1 MVLEITILMLSIL
14 ITALAVWLFASRFYG
29 NQMVALREENLQLK
43 SQVGLNENIVNEVK
57 VAFSQIAQES
67 LKSQQEALLSEHA
80 NDLKS
85 KMDLFKAEEL
95 TPVNRLLKEF
105 KESIDN
111 YQNSHKNESLEIKN
125 AIATAEKYA
134 RALTMNQNSKGEFGE
149 EWLEQIF
156 KFANLEENVHYTK
169 QFTSEGVKP
178 DFVVNLPNGK
188 NIIIDSKVI
197 LKNYIEYQQSEDNE
211 ILKKAFITD
220 LTNCITSLAKKNY
233 EEIDSLHQPGFIL
246 MYVPVETCIN
256 MIYTDYDFRKVLE
269 LANSRNIIIVG
280 TASML
285 VTLRLVN
292 QLWASQVQYDNVK
305 NIITVGENLY
315 NNIASHAQNLMN
327 IQDTINKAAKAVTT
341 EVNRFT
347 ARKNGSIFKE
357 AEKLKQFGISSKE
370 IKTGKKIVENDIP
383 QFFLEDNAV
392 ESVEDIETQEVQ
404 ELSI

>member
-1 MVLEITILMLSIL
+1 MGLEIIILLMSII
-14 ITALAVWLFASRFYG
+14 ITGLAVWLFASKYYRK
-29 NQMVALREENLQLK
+29 ALAELTEENLKLK

-57 VAFSQIAQES
+57 VAFSKIAQDS
-67 LKSQQEALLSEHA
+67 LKNQQEALLTEHA
-80 NDLKS
+80 NDLKNRIE
-85 KMDLFKAEEL
+85 LFKAEEI

-105 KESIDN
+105 KETIDN
-111 YQNSHKNESLEIKN
+111 YQKSHQNESLEIKN

-156 KFANLEENVHYTK
+156 KFANLEENVHYSK

-178 DFVVNLPNGK
+178 DFVVNLPNSK

-220 LTNCITSLAKKNY
+220 ITNCITSLAKKNY
-233 EEIDSLHQPGFIL
+233 EEIDSLYQPGFIL
-246 MYVPVETCIN
+246 MYVPVETCVN
-256 MIYTDYDFRKVLE
+256 MIYTDYDCRKILE
-269 LANSRNIIIVG
+269 LANSRNIIIIG
-280 TASML
+280 TASLL

-292 QLWASQVQYDNVK
+292 QLWASQVQYDNVQ

-315 NNIASHAQNLMN
+315 NNIASHAQNLIN
-327 IQDTINKAAKAVTT
+327 IQQTIDKAAASVKT
-341 EVNRFT
+341 ELNRFT

-357 AEKLKQFGISSKE
+357 AEKLRQFGISSKE
-370 IKTGKKIVENDIP
+370 VKSGKKIVENTIP
-383 QFFLEDNAV
+383 QEVLTDSNEENL
-392 ESVEDIETQEVQ
+392 IEEVQ
-404 ELSI
+404 V

>member
-1 MVLEITILMLSIL
+1 MVLEVIILLLSIL
-14 ITALAVWLFASRFYG
+14 ITGLAVWLIATKFYD
-29 NQMVALREENLQLK
+29 NKIMLLKEANLQLK
-43 SQVGLNENIVNEVK
+43 AQVGINENILNEVK

-67 LKSQQEALLSEHA
+67 LKTQQEALLSEHA
-80 NDLKS
+80 NDLKT
-85 KMDLFKAEEL
+85 KMELFKAEEL

-105 KESIDN
+105 KDSIDN
-111 YQNSHKNESLEIKN
+111 YQKAHQTESLEIKN

-156 KFANLEENVHYTK
+156 KFANLQENVHYSK
-169 QFTSEGVKP
+169 QYVSSGVKP
-178 DFVVNLPNGK
+178 DFVVNLPNNK

-197 LKNYIEYQQSEDNE
+197 LKNYIEYQQSENDE
-211 ILKKAFITD
+211 SLKKSFFDD
-220 LTNCITSLAKKNY
+220 LTNCIVSLSKKNY
-233 EEIDSLHQPGFIL
+233 EDIPDVDQPGFIL
-246 MYVPVETCIN
+246 MYIPVESCVN
-256 MIYTDYDFRKVLE
+256 LIYTDYDFRKVLE

-305 NIITVGENLY
+305 NIIQVGENLY
-315 NNIASHAQNLMN
+315 NNIASHAQNLLN
-327 IQDTINKAAKAVTT
+327 IQDAIEKTSKVITT

-347 ARKNGSIFKE
+347 AKKNGSIFKE

-370 IKTGKKIVENDIP
+370 VKSGKKILENDIP
-383 QFFLEDNAV
+383 QVFLDTKAED
-392 ESVEDIETQEVQ
+392 DIGIEYIQTTE
-404 ELSI
+404 I

>member
-1 MVLEITILMLSIL
+1 MALEIIVLLLSIIITGLL
-14 ITALAVWLFASRFYG
+14 IWQIASRHYS
-29 NQMVALREENLQLK
+29 NQLDSLKQENLQLK
-43 SQVGLNENIVNEVK
+43 SQIGLNENIVNEVK

-67 LKSQQEALLSEHA
+67 LKNQQEALLTEHA
-80 NDLKS
+80 NDLKT
-85 KMDLFKAEEL
+85 KIELFKAEEI

-105 KESIDN
+105 KDSIDN
-111 YQNSHKNESLEIKN
+111 YQKSHQSESLEIKN
-125 AIATAEKYA
+125 AIATAERYA

-169 QFTSEGVKP
+169 QFTSDGVKP
-178 DFVVNLPNGK
+178 DFVVNLPNNK
-188 NIIIDSKVI
+188 SIIIDSKVI

-211 ILKKAFITD
+211 TLKKAFITD
-220 LTNCITSLAKKNY
+220 LTNCITNLAKKNY
-233 EEIDSLHQPGFIL
+233 EEIETLHQPGFIL
-246 MYVPVETCIN
+246 MYIPVETCIN
-256 MIYTDYDFRKVLE
+256 VIYTDYDFRKVLE

-280 TASML
+280 TASLL

-327 IQDTINKAAKAVTT
+327 IQTIIDKASSGIKT
-341 EVNRFT
+341 ELNRFT
-347 ARKNGSIFKE
+347 TKRNGSIFKE

-370 IKTGKKIVENDIP
+370 IKTGKKIIENEIP
-383 QFFLEDNAV
+383 TIFLD
-392 ESVEDIETQEVQ
+392 ESIENNLDEETIESTQV
-404 ELSI
+404 

>member
-1 MVLEITILMLSIL
+1 MGLEIIILLMSII
-14 ITALAVWLFASRFYG
+14 ITGLAVWLFASKYYRK
-29 NQMVALREENLQLK
+29 ALAELTEENLKLK

-57 VAFSQIAQES
+57 VAFSKIAQDS
-67 LKSQQEALLSEHA
+67 LKNQQEALLTEHA
-80 NDLKS
+80 NDLKNRIE
-85 KMDLFKAEEL
+85 LFKAEEI

-105 KESIDN
+105 KETIDN
-111 YQNSHKNESLEIKN
+111 YQKSHQNESLEIKN

-156 KFANLEENVHYTK
+156 KFANLEENVHYSK

-178 DFVVNLPNGK
+178 DFVVNLPNSK

-220 LTNCITSLAKKNY
+220 ITKCITSLAKKNY
-233 EEIDSLHQPGFIL
+233 EEIDSLYQPGFIL
-246 MYVPVETCIN
+246 MYVPVETCVN
-256 MIYTDYDFRKVLE
+256 MIYTDYDCRKILE
-269 LANSRNIIIVG
+269 LANSRNIIIIG
-280 TASML
+280 TASLL

-292 QLWASQVQYDNVK
+292 QLWASQVQYDNVQ

-315 NNIASHAQNLMN
+315 NNIASHAQNLIN
-327 IQDTINKAAKAVTT
+327 IQQTIDKAAVSVKT
-341 EVNRFT
+341 ELNSFT

-357 AEKLKQFGISSKE
+357 AEKLRQFGISSKE
-370 IKTGKKIVENDIP
+370 VKSGKKIVENTIP
-383 QFFLEDNAV
+383 QEFLTDSNEENL
-392 ESVEDIETQEVQ
+392 IEEVQ
-404 ELSI
+404 V